1 MNHRGTFCVQQKKFE
16 GDHESL
22 CCLRATLASLQAIK
36 SMSELRAWRQI
47 SSRYIHREKWFNLRA
62 DKVLKGNGDEM
73 DPYYV
78 LEYSDWVNIFPV
90 TKDGMV
96 VLVKQ
101 YRYSLGCFS
110 IEVPGGIMDPH
121 ETDPLEAAK
130 RELLEETG
138 YSAGKVEEVAV
149 VATNPATQNNRLH
162 CYMATDCE
170 LTHELDHD
178 ENEELEVVLVSMDEL
193 LDMLRNNQII
203 QSLHVA
209 SMFYSLMRLGKVNI

>member
-1 MNHRGTFCVQQKKFE
+1 M
-16 GDHESL
+16 
-22 CCLRATLASLQAIK
+22 
-36 SMSELRAWRQI
+36 
-47 SSRYIHREKWFNLRA
+47 
-62 DKVLKGNGDEM
+62 
-73 DPYYV
+73 
-78 LEYSDWVNIFPV
+78 
-90 TKDGMV
+90 
-96 VLVKQ
+96 
-101 YRYSLGCFS
+101 
-110 IEVPGGIMDPH
+110 EVPGGIMDPH

-162 CYMATDCE
+162 CYLATDCE

-193 LDMLRNNQII
+193 LQMLRSNQII

-209 SMFYSLMRLGKVNI
+209 SMFYALQKLGRIVF